1 MNEKVKSKIY
11 ELVNSIKDENVLQ
24 MVMEDVAYYASNRDV
39 IDDLDEQQL
48 KELNDAISEA
58 NNNETIEWEDFKKEM
73 DEWKKR

>member
-39 IDDLDEQQL
+39 IDDLD
-48 KELNDAISEA
+48 
-58 NNNETIEWEDFKKEM
+58 
-73 DEWKKR
+73 

>member
-11 ELVNSIKDENVLQ
+11 ELINSIKDENVLQ